1 MRLNE
6 LRDNAGAHKPRKR
19 VGRGIGSGTGKTAGR
34 GHKGQKSRS
43 GVSLL
48 GFEGGQM
55 PLYRRLPK
63 RGFKNMFSKEFSVV
77 NLGRI
82 QEAVDA
88 KKLDPKKT
96 IDGATLLAAGIVGRS
111 KNGVKLL
118 AKGEIKTKVDLEV
131 ARASMAAIA
140 AIEKAG
146 GKVAIT
152 LPALNEEQL
161 EARRAK
167 RTRRAEKDKKVSVAP
182 AEKAKKEPKAEPKEE
197 SGE

>member
-1 MRLNE
+1 
-6 LRDNAGAHKPRKR
+6 
-19 VGRGIGSGTGKTAGR
+19 
-34 GHKGQKSRS
+34 
-43 GVSLL
+43 
-48 GFEGGQM
+48 M